1 MPVHPP
7 LIRRLCGA
15 LVIVLACCVPGVG
28 LAQPGPASWPTK
40 PMRLVVPFPP
50 GGGVDF
56 VARTVAQRLSD
67 VLRQQVLVEN
77 RSGAGGR
84 VGAEAVARS
93 LPDGYTLLMASPAE
107 VVVLP
112 AVGQKMAYDPRR
124 DLQPV
129 TLAGEAPLIIA
140 VHPSVQARSV
150 AELLQLARQQPGRLG
165 FATPG
170 AGSTMQ
176 FAGAMLEIL
185 GAVDLVHVPYKGAAP
200 ALSDVL
206 GGQVP
211 VLIVGIPPVVQ
222 HARAGK
228 LRALAV
234 TGDRRSPAL
243 PEVPAVAELAGF
255 AGFRFTNWMGVF
267 VPARTP
273 AAIVDRLNAEIV
285 RIVRD
290 PGVRD
295 VLLAQGVEAAGL
307 AVAEFERFLEVEGQ
321 RYGRIARER
330 NIRPEE

>member
-1 MPVHPP
+1 
-7 LIRRLCGA
+7 
-15 LVIVLACCVPGVG
+15 
-28 LAQPGPASWPTK
+28 
-40 PMRLVVPFPP
+40 
-50 GGGVDF
+50 
-56 VARTVAQRLSD
+56 
-67 VLRQQVLVEN
+67 
-77 RSGAGGR
+77 
-84 VGAEAVARS
+84 
-93 LPDGYTLLMASPAE
+93 
-107 VVVLP
+107 
-112 AVGQKMAYDPRR
+112 
-124 DLQPV
+124 
-129 TLAGEAPLIIA
+129 
-140 VHPSVQARSV
+140 
-150 AELLQLARQQPGRLG
+150 
-165 FATPG
+165 
-170 AGSTMQ
+170 
-176 FAGAMLEIL
+176 
-185 GAVDLVHVPYKGAAP
+185 VPYKGAAP

-273 AAIVDRLNAEIV
+273 VAIVDRLNAEIV

-307 AVAEFERFLEVEGQ
+307 AVAEFERFLDVEGQ